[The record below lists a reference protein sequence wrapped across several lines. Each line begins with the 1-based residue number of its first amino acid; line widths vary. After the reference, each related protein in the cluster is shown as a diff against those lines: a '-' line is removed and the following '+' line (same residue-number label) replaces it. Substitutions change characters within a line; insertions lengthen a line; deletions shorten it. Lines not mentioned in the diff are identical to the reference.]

1 MCTTIDYVT
10 EEEEE
15 DDPEGEDEEEEF
27 VVVVM
32 GGGGGKM
39 LSLTGGTWLSSFL
52 LGSTVLS
59 ILDAEF
65 LVPPGVHEWRGCF
78 HLDGITLNVT
88 EAI

>member
-32 GGGGGKM
+32 GGGGGKNAFCNWGYM
-39 LSLTGGTWLSSFL
+39 AFIVSDWFNSSFNIGCRIS
-52 LGSTVLS
+52 GSSWGT
-59 ILDAEF
+59 
-65 LVPPGVHEWRGCF
+65 
-78 HLDGITLNVT
+78 
-88 EAI
+88 